1 MKTIGVLGAGQLAR
15 MLALAGMPLGFKFL
29 YVDPSHSSPASWL
42 GEQIVAPFEDATA
55 LQKLVDSSDLIT
67 YEFENIPVSV
77 VRKLAQTRSVFPPPI
92 ALESSQ
98 DRLLEKQFF
107 NQHGIDT
114 APFCPVD
121 DQPSLEQAIAALK
134 LPLILKTRRFGYD
147 GKGQFLV
154 KSLEDAIT
162 AFNQLGQK
170 GIIAEGFVHFDRE
183 LSCIAVRGIDGA
195 TFFYP
200 LVENFHHEGILR
212 LSLAPAQVHATDLN
226 LQASAQVGRI
236 LQALDYVG
244 ILAVEFFEKEGRL
257 IANEMAPRV
266 HNSGHWT
273 IEGAETSQFENHI
286 RAVAGL
292 PLGDPKPRGFSAMIN
307 IIGSMPD
314 TSKVLKISG
323 AHLHDYSKEPR
334 AGRKLGH
341 LTIRADS
348 LEELNRTLRENLDL
362 LPLETAKQW
371 QNRLNRSKA

>member
-15 MLALAGMPLGFKFL
+15 MLALAGIPLGFKFL
-29 YVDPSHSSPASWL
+29 YVDPSHSSPASLL

-55 LQKLVDSSDLIT
+55 LQKLAESSDLIT

-77 VRKLAQTRSVFPPPI
+77 VRKLAQTRSVYPPPK

-107 NQHGIDT
+107 NQHGIAT
-114 APFCPVD
+114 APFYPVD
-121 DQPSLEQAIAALK
+121 DLPSLEQVLTVLK
-134 LPLILKTRRFGYD
+134 LPLILKTRRLGYD

-162 AFNQLGQK
+162 AFKELGQK
-170 GIIAEGFVHFDRE
+170 GIIAEGFVQFDRE

-200 LVENFHHEGILR
+200 LVENFHHQGILR
-212 LSLAPAQVHATDLN
+212 LSLAPALVHNTDLN

-244 ILAVEFFEKEGRL
+244 ILAVEFFEKEGKL

-314 TSKVLKISG
+314 AVEVLKIPG
-323 AHLHDYSKEPR
+323 AHLHDYGKEPR

-348 LEELNRTLRENLDL
+348 LEELNRTLRENLNL
-362 LPLETAKQW
+362 LPVETAKQW
-371 QNRLNRSKA
+371 QNRLNR

>member
-15 MLALAGMPLGFKFL
+15 MLALAGIPLGFKFL
-29 YVDPSHSSPASWL
+29 YVDPSHSSPASLL

-55 LQKLVDSSDLIT
+55 LQKLADSSDLIT

-77 VRKLAQTRSVFPPPI
+77 VRKLAHTRSVFPPPI

-114 APFCPVD
+114 APFYPVD
-121 DQPSLEQAIAALK
+121 DQPSLEQAIAVLK

-170 GIIAEGFVHFDRE
+170 GIIAEGFVKFDRE

-244 ILAVEFFEKEGRL
+244 ILAVEFFEKEGKL

-314 TSKVLKISG
+314 AAKVLQIPG
-323 AHLHDYSKEPR
+323 AHLHDYGKEPR

-341 LTIRADS
+341 LTIRANS
-348 LEELNRTLRENLDL
+348 LEELNRTLQENLNL

-371 QNRLNRSKA
+371 QNRLNR

>member
-15 MLALAGMPLGFKFL
+15 MLALAGIPLGFKFL
-29 YVDPSHSSPASWL
+29 FLDPSPSSPASLL

-55 LQKLVDSSDLIT
+55 LQKLAESSDLIT

-77 VRKLAQTRSVFPPPI
+77 VRKLAQTRSVFPPPK

-114 APFCPVD
+114 APFYPVD
-121 DQPSLEQAIAALK
+121 DLPSLEQALTVLK
-134 LPLILKTRRFGYD
+134 LPLILKTRRLGYD

-162 AFNQLGQK
+162 AFKELGQK
-170 GIIAEGFVHFDRE
+170 NIIAEGFVQFDRE

-200 LVENFHHEGILR
+200 LVENFHHQGILR
-212 LSLAPAQVHATDLN
+212 LSLAPALVHNTDLN

-244 ILAVEFFEKEGRL
+244 ILAVEFFEKEGKL

-307 IIGSMPD
+307 LIGSMPD
-314 TSKVLKISG
+314 AIKVLKIQG
-323 AHLHDYSKEPR
+323 AHLHDYGKEPR
-334 AGRKLGH
+334 AGRKIGH

-348 LEELNRTLRENLDL
+348 LEELNLALLENLDL
-362 LPLETAKQW
+362 LPLETANQW
-371 QNRLNRSKA
+371 QNRLNR

>member
-55 LQKLVDSSDLIT
+55 LQKLADSSDLIT

-77 VRKLAQTRSVFPPPI
+77 VRKLAQTRSVFPPTI

-314 TSKVLKISG
+314 ASKVLKIPG

>member
-15 MLALAGMPLGFKFL
+15 MLALAGIPLGFKFI

-55 LQKLVDSSDLIT
+55 LQKLADSSNLIT

-114 APFCPVD
+114 APFYSVD
-121 DQPSLEQAIAALK
+121 DQPSLEQAIAVLK

-170 GIIAEGFVHFDRE
+170 GIIAEGFVKFDRE

-244 ILAVEFFEKEGRL
+244 ILAVEFFEKEGKL

-307 IIGSMPD
+307 LIGSMPD
-314 TSKVLKISG
+314 ATKVLQIPG
-323 AHLHDYSKEPR
+323 AHLHDYGKEPR

-362 LPLETAKQW
+362 LPLETANQW
-371 QNRLNRSKA
+371 QNRLNR

>member
-15 MLALAGMPLGFKFL
+15 MLALAGIPLGFKFL
-29 YVDPSHSSPASWL
+29 YVDPSPSSPASLL

-55 LQKLVDSSDLIT
+55 LQKLAESSDLIT

-77 VRKLAQTRSVFPPPI
+77 VRKLAQTRSVFPPPK

-114 APFCPVD
+114 APFYPVD
-121 DQPSLEQAIAALK
+121 DLPSLEQAITVLK
-134 LPLILKTRRFGYD
+134 LPLILKTRRLGYD

-162 AFNQLGQK
+162 AFKELGQK
-170 GIIAEGFVHFDRE
+170 NIIAEGFVQFDRE
-183 LSCIAVRGIDGA
+183 LSCIAVRSIDGA

-200 LVENFHHEGILR
+200 LVENFNHQGILR
-212 LSLAPAQVHATDLN
+212 LSLAPALVHNNDLN

-244 ILAVEFFEKEGRL
+244 ILAVEFFEKEGKL

-307 IIGSMPD
+307 LIGSMPD
-314 TSKVLKISG
+314 AIKVLKIPG
-323 AHLHDYSKEPR
+323 AHLHDYGKEPR

-348 LEELNRTLRENLDL
+348 LEELNLTLLENLDL

-371 QNRLNRSKA
+371 QNRLNR

>member
-15 MLALAGMPLGFKFL
+15 MLALAGIPLGFKFL
-29 YVDPSHSSPASWL
+29 YVDPSHSSPASLL

-55 LQKLVDSSDLIT
+55 LQKLAESSDLIT

-77 VRKLAQTRSVFPPPI
+77 VRKLAHTRSVFPPPI

-114 APFCPVD
+114 APFYPVD
-121 DQPSLEQAIAALK
+121 DQPSLEQAIAVLK

-170 GIIAEGFVHFDRE
+170 GIIAEGFVKFDRE

-244 ILAVEFFEKEGRL
+244 ILAVEFFEKEGKL

-314 TSKVLKISG
+314 AAKVLQIPG
-323 AHLHDYSKEPR
+323 AHLHDYGKEPR

-348 LEELNRTLRENLDL
+348 LEELNRTLRENLNL

-371 QNRLNRSKA
+371 QNRLNR

>member
-15 MLALAGMPLGFKFL
+15 MLALAGIPLGFKFL

-55 LQKLVDSSDLIT
+55 LQKLADSSDLIT

>member
-15 MLALAGMPLGFKFL
+15 MLALAGIPLGFKFI

-55 LQKLVDSSDLIT
+55 LQKLADSSDLIT

-107 NQHGIDT
+107 NQHGIET
-114 APFCPVD
+114 APFYPVD
-121 DQPSLEQAIAALK
+121 DQPSLEQAIAVLK

-170 GIIAEGFVHFDRE
+170 GIIAEGFVKFDRE

-212 LSLAPAQVHATDLN
+212 LSLAPAQIQATDLN

-292 PLGDPKPRGFSAMIN
+292 PLGNPKPRGFSAMIN

-314 TSKVLKISG
+314 AAKVLQIPG
-323 AHLHDYSKEPR
+323 AHLHDYGKEPR

-348 LEELNRTLRENLDL
+348 LEELNRTLLANLDL
-362 LPLETAKQW
+362 LPLETANQW
-371 QNRLNRSKA
+371 QNRLNR

>member
-15 MLALAGMPLGFKFL
+15 MLALAGIPLGFKFL
-29 YVDPSHSSPASWL
+29 YVDPSHSSPASLL

-55 LQKLVDSSDLIT
+55 LQKLADSSDLIT

-114 APFCPVD
+114 APFYPVD
-121 DQPSLEQAIAALK
+121 DQASLEHAIAVLK

-170 GIIAEGFVHFDRE
+170 GIIAEGFVKFDRE

-200 LVENFHHEGILR
+200 LVENFHHQGILR
-212 LSLAPAQVHATDLN
+212 LSLAPALVHNSDLN

-314 TSKVLKISG
+314 ATKVLKIPG
-323 AHLHDYSKEPR
+323 AHLHDYGKEPR

-348 LEELNRTLRENLDL
+348 LEELNRTLQENLNL

-371 QNRLNRSKA
+371 RNRLNR

>member
-15 MLALAGMPLGFKFL
+15 MLALAGIPLGFKFL
-29 YVDPSHSSPASWL
+29 YVDPSPSSPASLL

-55 LQKLVDSSDLIT
+55 LQKLAESSDLIT

-77 VRKLAQTRSVFPPPI
+77 VRKLAQTRSVYPPPK

-107 NQHGIDT
+107 NQHGIAT
-114 APFCPVD
+114 APFYPVD
-121 DQPSLEQAIAALK
+121 DLPSLEQVLTVLK
-134 LPLILKTRRFGYD
+134 LPLILKTRRLGYD

-162 AFNQLGQK
+162 AFKKLGQK
-170 GIIAEGFVHFDRE
+170 GIIAEGFVQFDRE

-200 LVENFHHEGILR
+200 LVENFHHQGILR
-212 LSLAPAQVHATDLN
+212 LSLAPALVHNTDLN

-244 ILAVEFFEKEGRL
+244 ILAVEFFEKEGKL

-307 IIGSMPD
+307 IIGFMPD
-314 TSKVLKISG
+314 AVEVLKIPG
-323 AHLHDYSKEPR
+323 AHLHDYGTEPR

-348 LEELNRTLRENLDL
+348 LEELNRTLRENLNL
-362 LPLETAKQW
+362 LPVETAKQW
-371 QNRLNRSKA
+371 QNRLNR

>member
-15 MLALAGMPLGFKFL
+15 MLALAGIPLGFKFL
-29 YVDPSHSSPASWL
+29 YVDPSHSSPASLL

-55 LQKLVDSSDLIT
+55 LQKLADSSDLIT

-77 VRKLAQTRSVFPPPI
+77 VRKLAHTRSVFPPPI

-114 APFCPVD
+114 APFYPVD
-121 DQPSLEQAIAALK
+121 DQPSLEQAIAVLK

-154 KSLEDAIT
+154 KSHEDAIT

-170 GIIAEGFVHFDRE
+170 GIIAEGFVKFDRE

-244 ILAVEFFEKEGRL
+244 ILAVEFFEKEGKL

-314 TSKVLKISG
+314 AAKVLQIPG
-323 AHLHDYSKEPR
+323 AHLHDYGKEPR

-348 LEELNRTLRENLDL
+348 LEELNRTLRENLNL

-371 QNRLNRSKA
+371 QNRLNR

>member
-15 MLALAGMPLGFKFL
+15 MLALAGIPLGFKFL
-29 YVDPSHSSPASWL
+29 YVDPSHSSPASLL

-55 LQKLVDSSDLIT
+55 LQKLADSSDLIT

-114 APFCPVD
+114 APFYPVD
-121 DQPSLEQAIAALK
+121 DQPSLEQAIAVLK

-170 GIIAEGFVHFDRE
+170 GIIAEGFVKFDRE

-200 LVENFHHEGILR
+200 LIENFHHAGILR
-212 LSLAPAQVHATDLN
+212 LSLAPAQVHAADLN

-244 ILAVEFFEKEGRL
+244 ILAVEFFEKEGKL

-307 IIGSMPD
+307 LIGSMPD
-314 TSKVLKISG
+314 ATKVLQIPG
-323 AHLHDYSKEPR
+323 AHLHDYGKEPR

-362 LPLETAKQW
+362 LPLETANQW
-371 QNRLNRSKA
+371 QNRLNR

>member
-15 MLALAGMPLGFKFL
+15 MLALAGIPLGFKFI

-55 LQKLVDSSDLIT
+55 LQKLADSSDLIT

-107 NQHGIDT
+107 NRHGIDT
-114 APFCPVD
+114 APFYPVD
-121 DQPSLEQAIAALK
+121 DQPSLEQAIAVLK

-170 GIIAEGFVHFDRE
+170 GIIAEGFVQFDRE

-314 TSKVLKISG
+314 ASKVLKIPG

-371 QNRLNRSKA
+371 QNRLNR

>member
-15 MLALAGMPLGFKFL
+15 MLALAGIPLGFKFL
-29 YVDPSHSSPASWL
+29 YVDPSDSSPASLL

-55 LQKLVDSSDLIT
+55 LQKLADSSDLIT

-114 APFCPVD
+114 APFYPVD
-121 DQPSLEQAIAALK
+121 DQPSLEQAIAVLK

-170 GIIAEGFVHFDRE
+170 AIIAEGFVKFDRE

-212 LSLAPAQVHATDLN
+212 LSLAPAQIQATDLN

-292 PLGDPKPRGFSAMIN
+292 PLGNPKPRGFSAMIN

-314 TSKVLKISG
+314 ASKVLKILG
-323 AHLHDYSKEPR
+323 AHLHDYGKEPR
-334 AGRKLGH
+334 IGRKLGH

-348 LEELNRTLRENLDL
+348 LEELNRTLLANLDL
-362 LPLETAKQW
+362 LPLETANQW
-371 QNRLNRSKA
+371 QNRLNR

>member
-15 MLALAGMPLGFKFL
+15 MLALAGTPLGFKFL
-29 YVDPSHSSPASWL
+29 YVDPSHSSPASLL

-55 LQKLVDSSDLIT
+55 LQKLADSSDLIT

-114 APFCPVD
+114 APFYPVD
-121 DQPSLEQAIAALK
+121 DQPSLEQAIAVLK

-170 GIIAEGFVHFDRE
+170 GIIAEGFVKFDRE

-212 LSLAPAQVHATDLN
+212 LSLAPAQVHAADLN

-244 ILAVEFFEKEGRL
+244 ILAVEFFEKEGKL

-314 TSKVLKISG
+314 ATKVLKIPG
-323 AHLHDYSKEPR
+323 AHLHDYGKEPR
-334 AGRKLGH
+334 IGRKLGH

-348 LEELNRTLRENLDL
+348 LEELNRTLLANLDL
-362 LPLETAKQW
+362 LPLETANQW
-371 QNRLNRSKA
+371 QNRLNR

>member
-15 MLALAGMPLGFKFL
+15 MLALAGIPLGFKFI

-55 LQKLVDSSDLIT
+55 LQKLADSSDLIT

-107 NQHGIDT
+107 NQHGIET
-114 APFCPVD
+114 APFYPVD
-121 DQPSLEQAIAALK
+121 DQPSLEQAIAVLK

-170 GIIAEGFVHFDRE
+170 GIIAEGFVKFDRE

-212 LSLAPAQVHATDLN
+212 LSLAPAQIQATDLN

-314 TSKVLKISG
+314 AIKVLKIPG
-323 AHLHDYSKEPR
+323 AHLHDYGKEPR

-348 LEELNRTLRENLDL
+348 LEELNLTLLENLDL

-371 QNRLNRSKA
+371 QNRLNR

>member
-55 LQKLVDSSDLIT
+55 LQKLADSSDLIT

>member
-15 MLALAGMPLGFKFL
+15 MLALAGIPLGFKFI
-29 YVDPSHSSPASWL
+29 YVDPSHSSPASLL

-55 LQKLVDSSDLIT
+55 LQKLADSSDLIT

-114 APFCPVD
+114 APFYPVD
-121 DQPSLEQAIAALK
+121 DQPSLEQAIAVLK

-170 GIIAEGFVHFDRE
+170 GIIAEGFVKFDRE

-212 LSLAPAQVHATDLN
+212 LSLAPAQVHAADLN

-314 TSKVLKISG
+314 ATKVLQIPG
-323 AHLHDYSKEPR
+323 AHLHDYGKEPR

>member
-15 MLALAGMPLGFKFL
+15 MLALAGIPLGFKFL
-29 YVDPSHSSPASWL
+29 YVDPSPSSPASLL

-55 LQKLVDSSDLIT
+55 LQKLAESSDLIT

-77 VRKLAQTRSVFPPPI
+77 VRKLAQNRSVFPPPI

-114 APFCPVD
+114 APFYPVD
-121 DQPSLEQAIAALK
+121 DQPSLEQAIAVLK

-170 GIIAEGFVHFDRE
+170 GIIAEGFVKFDRE

-244 ILAVEFFEKEGRL
+244 ILAVEFFEKEGKL

-314 TSKVLKISG
+314 AVEVLKILG
-323 AHLHDYSKEPR
+323 AHLHDYGKEPR

-348 LEELNRTLRENLDL
+348 LEELNRTLRENLNL

-371 QNRLNRSKA
+371 QNRLNR

>member
-15 MLALAGMPLGFKFL
+15 MLALAGTPLGFKFL

-55 LQKLVDSSDLIT
+55 LQKLADSSDLIT

-77 VRKLAQTRSVFPPPI
+77 VRKLAQTRSVFPPAI

-114 APFCPVD
+114 APFYPVD
-121 DQPSLEQAIAALK
+121 DQPSLEQAIAFLK

-162 AFNQLGQK
+162 AFNQLGQT
-170 GIIAEGFVHFDRE
+170 GIIAEGFVQFDRE

-244 ILAVEFFEKEGRL
+244 ILAVEFFEKEGKL

-314 TSKVLKISG
+314 AAKVLQIPG
-323 AHLHDYSKEPR
+323 AHLHDYGKEPR

-348 LEELNRTLRENLDL
+348 LEELNRTLRENLYL

-371 QNRLNRSKA
+371 QNRLNR

>member
-15 MLALAGMPLGFKFL
+15 MLALAGIPLGFKFL
-29 YVDPSHSSPASWL
+29 YVDPSHSSPASLL

-55 LQKLVDSSDLIT
+55 LQKLADSSDLIT

-77 VRKLAQTRSVFPPPI
+77 VRKLAHTRSVYPPPI

-107 NQHGIDT
+107 NQYGIDT
-114 APFCPVD
+114 APFYPVD
-121 DQPSLEQAIAALK
+121 DQPSLEQAIAVLK

-170 GIIAEGFVHFDRE
+170 GIIAEGFVKFDRE

-244 ILAVEFFEKEGRL
+244 ILAVEFFEKEGKL

-314 TSKVLKISG
+314 AAKVLQIPG
-323 AHLHDYSKEPR
+323 AHLHDYGKEPR

-348 LEELNRTLRENLDL
+348 LEELNRTLQENLNL

-371 QNRLNRSKA
+371 QNRLNR

>member
-15 MLALAGMPLGFKFL
+15 MLALAGIPLGFKFL
-29 YVDPSHSSPASWL
+29 YVDPSHSSPASLL

-55 LQKLVDSSDLIT
+55 LQKLADSSDLIT

-114 APFCPVD
+114 APFYSVD
-121 DQPSLEQAIAALK
+121 DQPSLEQAIAVLK

-170 GIIAEGFVHFDRE
+170 GIIAEGFVKFDRE

-212 LSLAPAQVHATDLN
+212 LSLAPAQVHTTDLN

-244 ILAVEFFEKEGRL
+244 ILAVEFFEKEGKL

-307 IIGSMPD
+307 LIGSMPD
-314 TSKVLKISG
+314 ATKVLQIPG
-323 AHLHDYSKEPR
+323 AHLHDYGKEPR

-348 LEELNRTLRENLDL
+348 LEELNRTLLANLDL
-362 LPLETAKQW
+362 LPLETANQW
-371 QNRLNRSKA
+371 QNRLNR

>member
-15 MLALAGMPLGFKFL
+15 MLALAGIPLGFKFI
-29 YVDPSHSSPASWL
+29 YVDPSHSSPASLL

-55 LQKLVDSSDLIT
+55 LQKLADSSDLIT

-114 APFCPVD
+114 APFYPVD
-121 DQPSLEQAIAALK
+121 DQPSLEQAIAVLK

-170 GIIAEGFVHFDRE
+170 GIIAEGFVKFDRE

-212 LSLAPAQVHATDLN
+212 LSLAPAQVHAADLN

-244 ILAVEFFEKEGRL
+244 ILAVEFFEKEGKL

-292 PLGDPKPRGFSAMIN
+292 PLGNPKPRGFSAMIN

-314 TSKVLKISG
+314 ATKVLQIPG
-323 AHLHDYSKEPR
+323 AHLHDYGKEPR